1 VILLENSNNNR
12 EKNRNGL
19 KNKEASDLSLK
30 ESSINQKTQKKGE
43 INESEKK
50 YHSDEINNL
59 DIPAIPEPPKKSK
72 ITLKS
77 PGLSTRIL
85 QEVKKLENKSTKV
98 VLVNCERCNEVIA
111 VPIPKK
117 FIIKSK
123 IPVVPVSFV
132 HNNPDAKDLHCITL
146 YLDKDYDIRR
156 QRISDVVISDKE

>member
-1 VILLENSNNNR
+1 
-12 EKNRNGL
+12 
-19 KNKEASDLSLK
+19 
-30 ESSINQKTQKKGE
+30 
-43 INESEKK
+43 
-50 YHSDEINNL
+50 
-59 DIPAIPEPPKKSK
+59 
-72 ITLKS
+72 
-77 PGLSTRIL
+77 L